1 MATYVRASLDRP
13 AYTLPGAFFTSPDV
27 FAREQE
33 QIFARNWVCMGR
45 SADVAQ
51 PGDYCLIDVAGENLI
66 LLRDHA
72 GRLHAHYN
80 VCRHRGARIC
90 TELQGRLGETL
101 VCPYHAW
108 TYRLDGSLAA
118 ARYMQ
123 DAPGFRR
130 EDWPLISAAVA
141 EWDGF
146 VFVSLAT
153 QPVAFAEAFAPLIGK
168 FQAWEVAR
176 LRRGARIVYEVAAN
190 WKLIVANYSECYHCP
205 LIHPELVAVSPWQSG
220 RNDLTS
226 GPFLGGYMDLTYDS
240 MTLDGHTRRPPLPG
254 LTADDQR
261 RVYYYSIFPNLL
273 LSLHPDYVMAHRLI
287 PRRPDA
293 TTVICEWYFDPD
305 VMATAAFDPSDAV
318 VFWDRTN
325 RQDWHVC
332 ELSQQGVSSR
342 AYRPGPY
349 SQSEG
354 LLWQFDQEY
363 LRALGDT
370 QEPDAR

>member
-1 MATYVRASLDRP
+1 MTTFKRASIDRP
-13 AYTLPGAFFTSPDV
+13 AYTLPGQYFTSAEI

-33 QIFARNWVCMGR
+33 QIFARQWICVGR
-45 SADVAQ
+45 SADVPSA
-51 PGDYCLIDVAGENLI
+51 GDYRLVEIAGESLI
-66 LLRDHA
+66 LLRDHNQ
-72 GRLHAHYN
+72 RLCAYYN
-80 VCRHRGARIC
+80 VCRHRGARLC
-90 TELQGRLGETL
+90 TEMQGRLGETI

-108 TYRLDGSLAA
+108 TYRLDGTLAT

-130 EDWPLISAAVA
+130 EDWPLIGATVA

-146 VFVSLAT
+146 VFISLAS
-153 QPVAFAEAFAPLIGK
+153 QPVPFNQAFAPLIGK
-168 FQAWEVAR
+168 FQAWDVGR
-176 LRRGARIVYEVAAN
+176 LQRGAQIVYEVAAN

-226 GPFLGGYMDLTYDS
+226 GPFLGGYMDLTHES

-254 LTADDQR
+254 LDPVDRR

-273 LSLHPDYVMAHRLI
+273 LSLHPDYVMAHRLL

-293 TTVICEWYFDPD
+293 TTVICEWYFAPEI
-305 VMATAAFDPSDAV
+305 ATAADFDPSDAV
-318 VFWDRTN
+318 EFWDRTN

-349 SQSEG
+349 AQSEG

-363 LRALGDT
+363 LRVMA
-370 QEPDAR
+370 QE

>member
-1 MATYVRASLDRP
+1 MATFVRASIDRP
-13 AYTLPGAFFTSPDV
+13 AYTLPGFYFTSAEV

-33 QIFARNWVCMGR
+33 RIFARQWVCVAR
-45 SADVAQ
+45 SADVPAA
-51 PGDYCLIDVAGENLI
+51 GDYRLIEVAGENLI
-66 LLRDHA
+66 LLRDYT
-72 GRLHAHYN
+72 GKLHAHYN
-80 VCRHRGARIC
+80 VCRHRGSRLC
-90 TELQGRLGETL
+90 TEMQGRLGESI

-108 TYRLDGSLAA
+108 TYRLDGTLAA

-130 EDWPLISAAVA
+130 EDWPLMSATVA

-146 VFVSLAT
+146 VFVSLAD
-153 QPVAFAEAFAPLIGK
+153 QPTPFAQAFAPLIGK
-168 FQAWEVAR
+168 FQAWDVAR
-176 LRRGARIVYEVAAN
+176 LQRGAQIVYEVAAN

-205 LIHPELVAVSPWQSG
+205 LIHPELVAISPWQSG

-226 GPFLGGYMDLTYDS
+226 GPFLGGYMDLSHES

-254 LTADDQR
+254 LAEADQR

-293 TTVICEWYFDPD
+293 TTIVCEWYFAPE
-305 VMATAAFDPSDAV
+305 VVATADFDPSDAV
-318 VFWDRTN
+318 TFWDRTN

-349 SQSEG
+349 AQSEG

-363 LRALGDT
+363 LRVMG
-370 QEPDAR
+370 EE